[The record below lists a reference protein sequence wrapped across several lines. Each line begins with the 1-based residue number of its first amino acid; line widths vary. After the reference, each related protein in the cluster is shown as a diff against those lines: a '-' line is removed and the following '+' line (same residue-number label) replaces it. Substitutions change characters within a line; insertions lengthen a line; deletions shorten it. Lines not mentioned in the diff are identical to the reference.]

1 MKKLVIST
9 VIALFATMFVWA
21 AEHPVAAA
29 AAKDCT
35 GTVKCTKGADG
46 AVTAV
51 VLLCEKKTECA
62 VVDGAKNADLV
73 KADGKL
79 VKVNGIVTEKEGK
92 QSITLTAGSK
102 VEEVKAVTAPLGPVN
117 VTIPVPKK

>member
-1 MKKLVIST
+1 MKKLLIST

-29 AAKDCT
+29 AAAKDVT
-35 GTVKCTKGADG
+35 GTVKCAKGADG

-51 VLLCEKKTECA
+51 ALLCGEKKTECA

-102 VEEVKAVTAPLGPVN
+102 VEEVKAAPAPVA
-117 VTIPVPKK
+117 PPAKK